1 MNPGD
6 EQDVRYEFFYRDGT
20 AETARALLQQF
31 LDEEL
36 PDISAAI
43 ESDERGQQL
52 AAVARMQRR
61 TLFFVRAAEK
71 RPALRRVYEDVA
83 RGATRAELAVLMP
96 VLAHVGDETTAA
108 TLAELV
114 EEQGFDPASARLAKD
129 PQLTRLTRAPIS
141 DAGHVELR
149 WAEFMASGDVGKVI
163 DVVGVLGGPDRLRAH
178 LDGLLRP
185 ASRIATSFSALEERR
200 RQLVTTLRPLGL
212 RFAASNDAI
221 LNPEDLDLVV
231 VDGVKLV
238 EARFAALDAALP
250 APLPE
255 ALTAHM
261 RLKAYALASLAARA
275 QGHPPVLTVCE
286 AAAGKLT
293 GAVRLTLLTLL
304 VEVHASRG
312 ELPAARAAMLRL
324 LEGNRVREDLRV
336 RAAALLPAEPAAEA
350 KPK

>member
-6 EQDVRYEFFYRDGT
+6 ERDVRHEFFYRDGT
-20 AETARALLQQF
+20 PETARALLLKF
-31 LDEEL
+31 LGEEL

-43 ESDERGQQL
+43 EAGEREQQL
-52 AAVARMQRR
+52 AAVARLRRR

-71 RPALRRVYEDVA
+71 RPELRRVYEEVA
-83 RGATRAELAVLMP
+83 RAATRPQLAVLLP
-96 VLAHVGDETTAA
+96 VLAHVGDEATAA
-108 TLAELV
+108 TLVALSEAHGL
-114 EEQGFDPASARLAKD
+114 GPARSGKD
-129 PQLTRLTRAPIS
+129 PQLERLARAPIS
-141 DAGHVELR
+141 EAGHIELR
-149 WAEFMASGDVGKVI
+149 WAEFAANGDIAKVI
-163 DVVGVLGGPDRLRAH
+163 EILGVLGGPDRFRAH
-178 LDGLLRP
+178 LEGLLRP

-200 RQLVTTLRPLGL
+200 RQLVSNLRPFGL

-231 VDGVKLV
+231 VDGVRLV
-238 EARFAALDAALP
+238 EERFAGLDAALP

-261 RLKAYALASLAARA
+261 RLKAHALTSLASRA
-275 QGHPPVLTVCE
+275 IDHSLVLGLCD

-304 VEVHASRG
+304 VEVHAVRG
-312 ELPAARAAMLRL
+312 ELPAARAAMRRL

-336 RAAALLPAEPAAEA
+336 RAAALLPSEPSEA